1 MFGFFTYPK
10 RLNNLYADAIWVF
23 LFFGNSNKI
32 AQGDAFE
39 IAVGAFVTA
48 SKSQRESM
56 ARYLFQTEEEI
67 QRIYLKSSDSEAI
80 EPIQS
85 MQLYALMSEKV
96 ELLKKSFI
104 DASKAGLIANRSQLS
119 VNPRKAIEK
128 GDDQYFHSN
137 FQLNHRL
144 SRRPDIDM

>member
-1 MFGFFTYPK
+1 
-10 RLNNLYADAIWVF
+10 
-23 LFFGNSNKI
+23 
-32 AQGDAFE
+32 
-39 IAVGAFVTA
+39 
-48 SKSQRESM
+48 M

-67 QRIYLKSSDSEAI
+67 KHIYFKASDSEAI

-137 FQLNHRL
+137 FQLNNRL